1 MADEA
6 TGARMA
12 PAGRANA
19 PGLYDSN
26 FEHDACGVGFVADLT
41 GRCDHDIVAKALTV
55 LRNLDHRGAKGSD
68 PETGDGAGIITRIPD
83 AYFRGV
89 CGCALP
95 APGASAAGWAF
106 LP

>member
-55 LRNLDHRGAKGSD
+55 LRNLDHPGATGRD
-68 PETGDGAGIITRIPD
+68 PKTCVGAGLITQIHD
-83 AYFRGV
+83 AAYRVAG
-89 CGCALP
+89 GLARP
-95 APGASAAGWAF
+95 APSAHPARQ
-106 LP
+106 